1 MGDSAAIGAAD
12 TITGGAGTDTA
23 NMFISDDE
31 SINASGVEI
40 WNINASAAKTFNFA
54 GVTDATT
61 IVSKSSADLDVTNIK
76 SNATLGAVGVSGH
89 DATDDFLVTFAS
101 GAVGSTTGTLSL
113 EVDGAGTKGGNRFE
127 FDVSVASTATE
138 SFSTLNVKGSNNAS
152 YIEVDDA
159 TAGSLALTKV
169 VFTGGAMVDL
179 GDAPSNF
186 ANVAT
191 VDASAATGGTKI
203 DLATS
208 SNAKD
213 VTFTGG
219 TGDDTVVFA
228 AAGFTVADKIA
239 GGDGTGDAIFTGDA
253 VFTAT
258 TDAVVKAFNS
268 ANTTGVEIAGSTV
281 TAGDGIQIKSSVFSN
296 INTFAF
302 GSGGLT
308 PAANAANAAGD
319 VAATLSG
326 IESGDSFVILGSIT
340 GGTSAAGDSNGGDAI
355 NATPLVNSG
364 SDELNLIFKAGAAT
378 TITGGAGQD
387 TSGAG
392 EVNGDGLDAATIE
405 KINITTNSAQDDV
418 TFAAGT
424 TGSGTVTAGAS
435 VKVGANAT
443 ITITGAGDVNLG
455 TIVAPSTDAD
465 DLTIDGS
472 AMTGKLTVTTGAG
485 NDIIKGGSK
494 GDAITWGAG
503 TNTAT
508 GNGGS
513 DTYNV
518 AAGNAVGAQDKVT
531 DFTAGSGGDKLDLIA
546 GSDTKSYDALTS
558 AEQTAV
564 DAETSLA
571 NAVNTAL
578 VGATNSQWTA
588 FTYGGK
594 TYAVYD
600 TDDTFDTTNGYL
612 VELTGVT
619 VANLTADNFA

>member
-1 MGDSAAIGAAD
+1 
-12 TITGGAGTDTA
+12 
-23 NMFISDDE
+23 MFISEDE
-31 SINASGVEI
+31 SINASSVET

-54 GVTDATT
+54 NVTNAAT
-61 IVSKSSADLDVTNIK
+61 IISKSSADLDVTNIK
-76 SNATLGAVGVSGH
+76 SNAKLGAVGTSGH

-101 GAVGSTTGTLSL
+101 GAVGSATGSLSL
-113 EVDGAGTKGGNRFE
+113 EVDGAGTEGGTRFE
-127 FDVSVASTATE
+127 FDVSVANAATE
-138 SFSTLNVKGSNNAS
+138 SFSTLNINGSNKAS

-169 VFTGGAMVDL
+169 VFTGGALVDL
-179 GDAPSNF
+179 GDAPSNLG
-186 ANVAT
+186 NVAT
-191 VDASAATGGTKI
+191 VDASGSTGGTKI

-219 TGDDTVVFA
+219 KGDDTVVFA

-281 TAGDGIQIKSSVFSN
+281 TAADGVQFKASVFSN

-308 PAANAANAAGD
+308 PANNAANTDGD
-319 VAATLSG
+319 VAATLTG
-326 IESGDSFVILGSIT
+326 IEAGDTFVILGSIT
-340 GGTSAAGDSNGGDAI
+340 GGTQAAGDASGGDAI

-364 SDELNLIFKAGAAT
+364 SDELNLVFKAGAAT
-378 TITGGAGQD
+378 NITGGASTDATANGGKV
-387 TSGAG
+387 S
-392 EVNGDGLDAATIE
+392 GDGLDASTIE
-405 KINITTNSAQDDV
+405 KIKITTNSALDDV
-418 TFAAGT
+418 AFAAGT
-424 TGSGTVTAGAS
+424 AAGTDTAGAT
-435 VKVGANAT
+435 VRVGANAT

-455 TIVAPSTDAD
+455 TVVAPSVDAD

-494 GDAITWGAG
+494 DDAITWGAG
-503 TNTAT
+503 TNVGT

-518 AAGNAVGAQDKVT
+518 AAGNAVGSQDKVT
-531 DFTAGSGGDKLDLIA
+531 DFTAGSGGDVLNLVA
-546 GSDTKSYDALTS
+546 GADTKSYDALTS
-558 AEQTAV
+558 TEQTAV
-564 DAETSLA
+564 NAELTLA
-571 NAVNTAL
+571 AAVNVAL
-578 VGATNSQWTA
+578 TGATNSQWTA
-588 FTYGGK
+588 FTYGDK

-619 VANLTADNFA
+619 VANLTSNNFA